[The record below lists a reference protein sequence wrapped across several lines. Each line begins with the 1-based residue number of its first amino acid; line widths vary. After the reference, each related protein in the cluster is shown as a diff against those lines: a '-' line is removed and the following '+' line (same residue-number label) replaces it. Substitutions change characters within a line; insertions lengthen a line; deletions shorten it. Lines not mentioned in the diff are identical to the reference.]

1 MRKEPHF
8 SISIMDKKSIVG
20 REKDASFEEPGQE
33 TVMHINGDFTWRA
46 ITDHKAVEY
55 PLIAQGFKLIQHA
68 HGKRMYI
75 DNMVAG
81 SIIAPHSEVILA
93 QSWKLYYGKIYA
105 EKISVHQ
112 YAKLYHVD
120 FNPIPNNL
128 TVSMGNL

>member
-46 ITDHKAVEY
+46 KTDNNAVEY

-93 QSWKLYYGKIYA
+93 QSRKLYYGKIYA
-105 EKISVHQ
+105 EKFQCTGMPSYIMWTSAQ
-112 YAKLYHVD
+112 
-120 FNPIPNNL
+120 FQ
-128 TVSMGNL
+128 TT

>member
-1 MRKEPHF
+1 MACQN
-8 SISIMDKKSIVG
+8 S
-20 REKDASFEEPGQE
+20 
-33 TVMHINGDFTWRA
+33 NNA
-46 ITDHKAVEY
+46 IEY

-81 SIIAPHSEVILA
+81 SIVTQHSDVVLA
-93 QSWKLYYGKIYA
+93 QSRKLYYGKIYA

-120 FNPIPNNL
+120 FNPILNNL
-128 TVSMGNL
+128 TVSMKDL